1 MGRTRVSGQAC
12 EAPWAVIG
20 YNVVSHFIGMEETWA
35 QIKGFEGIYEVSTL
49 GRVKSLDRPQR
60 VRGNGI
66 STQKGA
72 ILKQWK
78 QGSYMYCDLRKP
90 GIKQKARIHVVVLET
105 FNCSRPDGMVACHNN
120 GDSTDNR
127 LSNLRWGTYKENSK
141 DKILHGTHR
150 YGELCGKSKLTEAQ
164 AIAILESTKSNR
176 EIARDFGVCSA
187 TVSHIKTGR
196 NWPHLQARLA
206 KRHRL

>member
-1 MGRTRVSGQAC
+1 
-12 EAPWAVIG
+12 
-20 YNVVSHFIGMEETWA
+20 MEETWA

-49 GRVKSLDRPQR
+49 GRVRSLDRPQR

-66 STQKGA
+66 SLQKGQ

-90 GIKQKARIHVVVLET
+90 GIRQKARVHVVVLET

-164 AIAILESTKSNR
+164 AIAILESAKSNR
-176 EIARDFGVCSA
+176 EIAKDFGVCSA

-196 NWPHLQARLA
+196 NWPHLQARLL
-206 KRHRL
+206 KRHGG

>member
-1 MGRTRVSGQAC
+1 
-12 EAPWAVIG
+12 
-20 YNVVSHFIGMEETWA
+20 MEETWA

-49 GRVKSLDRPQR
+49 GRVRSLDRPQR

-78 QGSYMYCDLRKP
+78 QGNYMYCDLRKL

-105 FNCSRPDGMVACHNN
+105 FNCLRPDGMVACHNN

-127 LSNLRWGTYKENSK
+127 LCNLRWGTHKENSK

-164 AIAILESTKSNR
+164 AIAILKSTKSNR
-176 EIARDFGVCSA
+176 EIAKDFGVCIA

-196 NWPHLQARLA
+196 NWPHLQARSA
-206 KRHRL
+206 K

>member
-1 MGRTRVSGQAC
+1 MGRASVSGKAC
-12 EAPWAVIG
+12 QAPWAVIG
-20 YNVVSHFIGMEETWA
+20 YNVVSRFIGMEEVWA

-49 GRVKSLDRPQR
+49 GRIRSLDRPQR

-66 STQKGA
+66 STQKGI
-72 ILKQWK
+72 ILKQWR

-90 GIKQKARIHVVVLET
+90 GIRQKARVHVVVLET
-105 FNCSRPDGMVACHNN
+105 FVCPRPEGMIACHNN
-120 GDSTDNR
+120 GDSTDNQ
-127 LSNLRWGTYKENSK
+127 LCNLRWGTHKENSK
-141 DKILHGTHR
+141 DKILHGTHQ
-150 YGELCGKSKLTEAQ
+150 YGESCPKSKLTEEQ

-176 EIARDFGVCSA
+176 ETAKEFGVCSA

-206 KRHRL
+206 KRHGL

>member
-1 MGRTRVSGQAC
+1 
-12 EAPWAVIG
+12 VIG
-20 YNVVSHFIGMEETWA
+20 YNTLSCSNGMEETWA

-49 GRVKSLDRPQR
+49 GRVRSLDRPQR

-66 STQKGA
+66 STQKGV

-78 QGSYMYCDLRKP
+78 QGNYMYCDLRKP

-105 FNCSRPDGMVACHNN
+105 FNCFRPDGMVACHNN

-127 LSNLRWGTYKENSK
+127 LCNLRWGTHKENSK

-176 EIARDFGVCSA
+176 EIAKDFGVCSA

-196 NWPHLQARLA
+196 NWPHLQARSA
-206 KRHRL
+206 K